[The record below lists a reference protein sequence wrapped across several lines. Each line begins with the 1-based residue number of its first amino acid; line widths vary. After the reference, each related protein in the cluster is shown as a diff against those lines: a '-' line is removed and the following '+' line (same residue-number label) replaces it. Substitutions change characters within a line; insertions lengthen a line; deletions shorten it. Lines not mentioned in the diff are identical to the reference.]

1 MDDREIIAKKR
12 RLEKIVRGYDKLVV
26 CFSGGVDSTFLLAVA
41 RQVLRQGVLAVT
53 AVSPLIPPEEIE
65 AAKHYSAQNSIEH
78 ILLESSILETPAFI
92 ANTPERCYQCKKH
105 FLGQIAGI
113 AAHRGFACVAHGANC
128 DDLKDYRP
136 GMRAAQENKVLAP
149 LIDADLKKSEIRHL
163 ARKMGL
169 DNWNKPSQPCLATRI
184 SYGEVITPEALEMV
198 ARAEKVL
205 KDSGLAACRV
215 RMHGKLA
222 RIEVAPRHI
231 NEIAK
236 EPLRRKLVE
245 AFKAIG
251 FDFVAL
257 DLEGYVTGSMNRQ
270 IKRV

>member
-12 RLEKIVRGYDKLVV
+12 RLEKIISSYDKLIV

-41 RQVLRQGVLAVT
+41 QQALPQRVLAVT

-65 AAKHYSAQNSIEH
+65 AAKKFTSQKKIEH
-78 ILLESSILETPAFI
+78 LIIESSILETTAFT
-92 ANTPERCYQCKKH
+92 ANTPERCYHCKKH
-105 FLGQIAGI
+105 ILDQIAGI
-113 AAHRGFACVAHGANC
+113 AARRGIAWVAHRANC

-136 GMRAAQENKVLAP
+136 GMRAAQENKILAP
-149 LIDADLKKSEIRHL
+149 LIDAGLKKREIRLL

-169 DNWNKPSQPCLATRI
+169 ENWDKPPQPCLATRI
-184 SYGEVITPEALEMV
+184 PYGEAVTPEALAMV
-198 ARAEKVL
+198 ARAENVL
-205 KDSGLAACRV
+205 LKSGFSACRV
-215 RMHGKLA
+215 RLHGKMA
-222 RIEVAPRHI
+222 RIEVAPHRI
-231 NEIAK
+231 DEIAA
-236 EPLRRKLVE
+236 EPLRRELAE

-270 IKRV
+270 LK